1 MEAQPKST
9 TEVSSSLLPPTAQ
22 DLSRENHAGSFP
34 LHVLPRRIQ
43 AFINECARSL
53 SASAEMVA
61 LPALIVL
68 GTAIGNTRLIRL
80 KPDWLE
86 PPILWGAVIAPSGS
100 IKSPALS
107 KAMGPLQRLDSGE
120 RRTWTADVTVE
131 RLAML
136 LEQHSRGV
144 VIVRDELSGWVRSM
158 NQYRGGKG
166 ADRQFYL
173 STWSATSIKI
183 DRKGQDKQA
192 VTVSVP
198 RPYLSVVGCIPPDV
212 LGVLEDEGGQE
223 DGFLARFLFCWPTPV
238 PVRWSRSSISAETRG
253 EYENLVEE
261 LFAIPWEGQA
271 TELPLTCDAQEYF
284 IAWHDAM
291 SEEAEADSCSAFV
304 RASYSKLKGY
314 CGRLA
319 LIHALGT
326 DPKATEI
333 GLESIKA
340 AETLVSYFKVQA
352 GRIAPVLTPFKSST
366 IEKCKAEI
374 RRKLSA
380 SRFLKKRELQKN
392 SAFSADIFNKA
403 LEELLE
409 PEVQEI
415 RKGEYCLKRPTNR
428 H

>member
-1 MEAQPKST
+1 MGAQPETATQASHAAHPFNT
-9 TEVSSSLLPPTAQ
+9 QDAARGTETG
-22 DLSRENHAGSFP
+22 NFP
-34 LHVLPRRIQ
+34 LHVLPKRIQ

-80 KPDWLE
+80 KPDWVE
-86 PPILWGAVIAPSGS
+86 PPILWGTVIAPSGS

-107 KAMGPLQRLDSGE
+107 KAMGPLQQLDSSE
-120 RRTWTADVTVE
+120 HRTWTADVTVE

-144 VIVRDELSGWVRSM
+144 VIVRDELSGWVKSM

-173 STWSATSIKI
+173 STWSATAIKI
-183 DRKGQDKQA
+183 DRKGADKQA

-198 RPYLSVVGCIPPDV
+198 RPYLSVVGCIPPEV
-212 LGVLEDEGGQE
+212 LSVIEDEGGQE
-223 DGFLARFLFCWPTPV
+223 DGFLARFLFCWPAPV
-238 PVRWSRSSISAETRG
+238 PVRWSRSSISTEARAA
-253 EYENLVEE
+253 YECLVGE

-271 TELPLTCDAQEYF
+271 VELPLTPDAQEHF
-284 IAWHDAM
+284 IAWHDAL
-291 SEEAEADSCSAFV
+291 SEEAEVDTCSAFI

-333 GLESIKA
+333 GMESIKA
-340 AETLVSYFKVQA
+340 AEELVSYFKGQA

-366 IEKCKAEI
+366 VERCKAEI

-409 PEVQEI
+409 PEVQEVG
-415 RKGEYCLKRPTNR
+415 KGEYSFKRPTNR